1 MRKAGAGG
9 DPHAEVRMFVGIDVA
24 KATVVVALHPSGETW
39 TTGTSAK
46 ELRALARRLAALRP
60 AHVVLEPTG
69 GYELPVLMA
78 LGAQALPVS
87 LVAPARVREYARSHG
102 QFAKT
107 DVLDARML
115 ARFAAERPVQAV
127 TLPDAAHRTLMQ
139 LVARRRQ
146 LDEMLVAERLR
157 LDQQRLFPD
166 SPVVADIEETIAFL
180 EAKGR
185 DLDRQLQAHI
195 AAHPQWRE
203 TAALLRSVPGIGPVT
218 VATLLAFL
226 PELGTLSRREIAA
239 LVGVAP
245 LAQDSG
251 AWHGRRHI
259 RGGRADVRRV
269 LYMAAL
275 TAAHHNPALKAFYAR
290 LRARGKTT
298 KQALTACSRKLIVVC
313 NTILKTK
320 QPWQAPRPATA

>member
-1 MRKAGAGG
+1 MY
-9 DPHAEVRMFVGIDVA
+9 VGIDVA
-24 KATVVVALHPSGETW
+24 KATVVVAVHPSGETW

-46 ELRALARRLAALRP
+46 ELQALAKRLAALGP

-78 LGAQALPVS
+78 LAARALPVS
-87 LVAPARVREYARSHG
+87 LVQPARVREYARSHG

-115 ARFAAERPVQAV
+115 ARFAAERPVQRAV
-127 TLPDAAHRTLMQ
+127 LPDAAHRALML

-146 LDEMLVAERLR
+146 LDEMLVAERQR
-157 LDQQRLFPD
+157 LEQQRLFPD
-166 SPVVADIEETIAFL
+166 SPIAADIAETIAYL

-185 DLDRQLQAHI
+185 DLDRQLKDHI
-195 AAHPQWRE
+195 AAHPQWQE

-245 LAQDSG
+245 LAQESG
-251 AWHGRRHI
+251 TWHGRRRI
-259 RGGRADVRRV
+259 RGGRAIVRRV

-275 TAAHHNPALKAFYAR
+275 TAAHHNPALRTFYAR
-290 LRARGKTT
+290 LRARGKTA
-298 KQALTACSRKLIVVC
+298 KQALTACIRKLVVVL
-313 NTILKTK
+313 NTILKTQ
-320 QPWQAPRPATA
+320 QPWRAPTLTTA